1 MMCEAPGLLQRK
13 VRRMRAQGNRTM
25 KANFIY
31 LLLLALSSLP
41 VAAQAGRQ
49 NTTPAPPVPYAT
61 ANQVNALMSQ
71 LESTATSAASD
82 ISRLRINKWKAPG
95 SAKQQAEANR
105 QSILRNLETAL
116 PGMIGAVRSNP
127 DDIAASFTLYRNL
140 DALYDVFSSVA
151 ESAGAFGPR
160 DEYEGVGNDL
170 NSVEQIRRELADR
183 VATLASS
190 KETELAHLR
199 TEVRAAQAAAQAAP
213 PKKVVVDDN
222 EPEKKPVRKKK
233 AVKHPKPAAGQAEQK
248 PAANPPAPKNSNPQ

>member
-1 MMCEAPGLLQRK
+1 
-13 VRRMRAQGNRTM
+13 M

-41 VAAQAGRQ
+41 MAAQAGRQ
-49 NTTPAPPVPYAT
+49 SAAPPPPVPYAT

-82 ISRLRINKWKAPG
+82 LSRLRINKWKAPG
-95 SAKQQAEANR
+95 AAKQQAEGNR

-116 PGMIGAVRSNP
+116 PGMISAVRSNP

-140 DALYDVFSSVA
+140 DALYDVLSSVT

-183 VATLASS
+183 VAALASS

-199 TEVRAAQAAAQAAP
+199 TEVRAAQAAAQAP
-213 PKKVVVDDN
+213 PKKVVVDDD
-222 EPEKKPVRKKK
+222 EPEKKPVHKKK
-233 AVKHPKPAAGQAEQK
+233 VVKHPVKKPATGQAEQK
-248 PAANPPAPKNSNPQ
+248 PAANPTAPKSSNPQ

>member
-1 MMCEAPGLLQRK
+1 
-13 VRRMRAQGNRTM
+13 MR
-25 KANFIY
+25 ANFI
-31 LLLLALSSLP
+31 LFLILTVASLP
-41 VAAQAGRQ
+41 AAAQSARQ
-49 NTTPAPPVPYAT
+49 SAAPPPPVPYAT

-71 LESTATSAASD
+71 LESTATTAASD
-82 ISRLRINKWKAPG
+82 LSRLRINKWKAPG

-199 TEVRAAQAAAQAAP
+199 NEVRAGQAAAQAAP

-222 EPEKKPVRKKK
+222 EPEKKPLHKKK
-233 AVKHPKPAAGQAEQK
+233 VVKHPVKKPVNGQAEQK
-248 PAANPPAPKNSNPQ
+248 PAANPPAPKSSNPQ

>member
-1 MMCEAPGLLQRK
+1 
-13 VRRMRAQGNRTM
+13 MRANFFFFLILAA
-25 KANFIY
+25 AN
-31 LLLLALSSLP
+31 LP
-41 VAAQAGRQ
+41 AAAQSARQ
-49 NTTPAPPVPYAT
+49 SPAPPPPVPYAT

-82 ISRLRINKWKAPG
+82 LSRLRINKWKAPG

-116 PGMIGAVRSNP
+116 PGMVSAVRSNP

-140 DALYDVFSSVA
+140 DALYDVLSSVA

-190 KETELAHLR
+190 KETELGHLR
-199 TEVRAAQAAAQAAP
+199 NEVRAAQAGTQAAP
-213 PKKVVVDDN
+213 AKKVVIDDN
-222 EPEKKPVRKKK
+222 EPEKKPVHKKK
-233 AVKHPKPAAGQAEQK
+233 AVKHPVKKPATGQAEQK
-248 PAANPPAPKNSNPQ
+248 PAANPPAPKSSSPQ

>member
-1 MMCEAPGLLQRK
+1 MKFSSIFLL
-13 VRRMRAQGNRTM
+13 
-25 KANFIY
+25 I
-31 LLLLALSSLP
+31 LAVGSLP
-41 VAAQAGRQ
+41 AAAQARGQ
-49 NTTPAPPVPYAT
+49 NAATPPPVPYAT
-61 ANQVNALMSQ
+61 ANQVNALLSQ
-71 LESTATSAASD
+71 LESNATSTASD
-82 ISRLRINKWKAPG
+82 LSRLRISKWKAPG
-95 SAKQQAEANR
+95 AVKQQGEGNR

-116 PGMIGAVRSNP
+116 PGMISAVRSNP

-140 DALYDVFSSVA
+140 DALYDVLSSVA

-248 PAANPPAPKNSNPQ
+248 PAANPPAPKNSN

>member
-1 MMCEAPGLLQRK
+1 
-13 VRRMRAQGNRTM
+13 MR
-25 KANFIY
+25 ANFIFF
-31 LLLLALSSLP
+31 LILTVGSLP
-41 VAAQAGRQ
+41 AAAQSARQ
-49 NTTPAPPVPYAT
+49 SAAPPPPVPYAT

-71 LESTATSAASD
+71 LESTATTAASD
-82 ISRLRINKWKAPG
+82 LSRLRINKWKAPG

-116 PGMIGAVRSNP
+116 PGMISAVRSNP

-199 TEVRAAQAAAQAAP
+199 NEVRAGQAAAQAAP

-222 EPEKKPVRKKK
+222 EPEKKPLHKKK
-233 AVKHPKPAAGQAEQK
+233 VVKHPVKKPVNGQAEQK
-248 PAANPPAPKNSNPQ
+248 PAANPPAPKSSNPQ

>member
-1 MMCEAPGLLQRK
+1 
-13 VRRMRAQGNRTM
+13 MR
-25 KANFIY
+25 ANFI
-31 LLLLALSSLP
+31 LFLILTVASLP
-41 VAAQAGRQ
+41 VAAQSARQ
-49 NTTPAPPVPYAT
+49 SAAPPPPVPYAT

-71 LESTATSAASD
+71 LESTATTAASD
-82 ISRLRINKWKAPG
+82 LSRLRINKWKAPG

-116 PGMIGAVRSNP
+116 PGMISAVRSNP

-199 TEVRAAQAAAQAAP
+199 NEVRAGQAAAQAAP

-222 EPEKKPVRKKK
+222 EPEKKPLHKKK
-233 AVKHPKPAAGQAEQK
+233 VVKHPVKKPVNGQAEQK
-248 PAANPPAPKNSNPQ
+248 PAANPPAPKSSNPQ

>member
-1 MMCEAPGLLQRK
+1 
-13 VRRMRAQGNRTM
+13 M

-31 LLLLALSSLP
+31 LLILALGSLP
-41 VAAQAGRQ
+41 MAAQARGQ
-49 NTTPAPPVPYAT
+49 SAAPPPPVPYAT

-71 LESTATSAASD
+71 LESTATSAAAD
-82 ISRLRINKWKAPG
+82 LSRLRINKWKAPG
-95 SAKQQAEANR
+95 GAKQQAEANR

-116 PGMIGAVRSNP
+116 PGMISAVRSNP

-140 DALYDVFSSVA
+140 DALYDVLSSVA

-190 KETELAHLR
+190 KESELAHLR
-199 TEVRAAQAAAQAAP
+199 TEVRAAQAAQAAP

-222 EPEKKPVRKKK
+222 EPEKKPVHKKK
-233 AVKHPKPAAGQAEQK
+233 VVKRPVKKPANGQAEQK
-248 PAANPPAPKNSNPQ
+248 PAANPPAPKSSNPQ

>member
-1 MMCEAPGLLQRK
+1 
-13 VRRMRAQGNRTM
+13 MR
-25 KANFIY
+25 ANFI
-31 LLLLALSSLP
+31 LFLILTVASLP
-41 VAAQAGRQ
+41 AAAQSARQ
-49 NTTPAPPVPYAT
+49 SAAPPPPVPYAT

-71 LESTATSAASD
+71 LESTATTAASD
-82 ISRLRINKWKAPG
+82 LSRLRINKWKAPG

-199 TEVRAAQAAAQAAP
+199 NEVRAGQAAAQAAP
-213 PKKVVVDDN
+213 PKKVVIDDN

-233 AVKHPKPAAGQAEQK
+233 VVKHPAKKPATGQAEQK
-248 PAANPPAPKNSNPQ
+248 PAANQPAPKSSNPQ